1 MKMRRHSQ
9 PAEDT
14 GIDLTPMLDVVFI
27 MLIFFIVTTTFVR
40 EAGINV
46 NRPSAQTAEQQ
57 DQQTI
62 LVAISAKNEIYIDGR
77 QTDVRGLRAEI
88 ERLKGQAPDATVVV
102 QADRDAGA
110 GIMVEVMDQARL
122 AGARNVSVAAEQQR

>member
-1 MKMRRHSQ
+1 MKMRRHTQTS
-9 PAEDT
+9 EDT

-46 NRPSAQTAEQQ
+46 NRPSAETAERQ

-62 LVAISAKNEIYIDGR
+62 LVAISADDEIYIDGR
-77 QTDVRGLRAEI
+77 SVDIRGLRAEI

-102 QADRDAGA
+102 QADQDAGA
-110 GIMVEVMDQARL
+110 GVMVQVMDKARL
-122 AGARNVSVAAEQQR
+122 AGARNVAVAAETPR